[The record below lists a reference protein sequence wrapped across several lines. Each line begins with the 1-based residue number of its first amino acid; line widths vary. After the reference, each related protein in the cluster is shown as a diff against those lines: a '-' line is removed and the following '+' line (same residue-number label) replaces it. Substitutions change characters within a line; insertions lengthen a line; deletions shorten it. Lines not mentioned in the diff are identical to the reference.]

1 MIAQSD
7 KSGDGFSRRRFL
19 ANTSAFG
26 VASLLAVPRP
36 AAAEPPP
43 ETTRIRLTQD
53 PAICLAPQYLAE
65 ELLRLEGFSEI
76 EYVTIPTGAVSTNVL
91 ATGAADLKMLG
102 VFDLLPALDRE
113 HSVVVLAGMHVG
125 CYELFGNERVH

>member
-1 MIAQSD
+1 MIVQSD
-7 KSGDGFSRRRFL
+7 KSGDGFNRRSFL

-26 VASLLAVPRP
+26 VASLFAVPRP

-65 ELLRLEGFSEI
+65 ELLRLEGFSEV
-76 EYVTIPTGAVSTNVL
+76 EYVKVPNTAAFTNVL
-91 ATGAADLKMLG
+91 TTGAADIKMLG
-102 VFDLLPALDRE
+102 VSTSSPYWMLSNL
-113 HSVVVLAGMHVG
+113 SW
-125 CYELFGNERVH
+125 C

>member
-36 AAAEPPP
+36 AVAELPP
-43 ETTRIRLTQD
+43 ETTRVRLTQD

-65 ELLRLEGFSEI
+65 ELLRLEGFSEV
-76 EYVTIPTGAVSTNVL
+76 EYSKVPTCAAGPNGL
-91 ATGAADLKMLG
+91 ANGAADLSM
-102 VFDLLPALDRE
+102 
-113 HSVVVLAGMHVG
+113 
-125 CYELFGNERVH
+125 